1 MAWFVAE
8 IAVETAS
15 LIFVCCIE
23 HIFITKNLDMT
34 FINCY
39 YYCYCYC
46 YCYYYYYYYYY
57 YYNHFMALCPGPP
70 GQLVPEETFT
80 HSPILIT
87 NLPLSASSIYYD
99 P

>member
-23 HIFITKNLDMT
+23 HTFITKNLDMM
-34 FINCY
+34 FINC
-39 YYCYCYC
+39 YCYCYC
-46 YCYYYYYYYYY
+46 YCYYYYYY
-57 YYNHFMALCPGPP
+57 NHLMALCLGPP

-80 HSPILIT
+80 HSPIPIT